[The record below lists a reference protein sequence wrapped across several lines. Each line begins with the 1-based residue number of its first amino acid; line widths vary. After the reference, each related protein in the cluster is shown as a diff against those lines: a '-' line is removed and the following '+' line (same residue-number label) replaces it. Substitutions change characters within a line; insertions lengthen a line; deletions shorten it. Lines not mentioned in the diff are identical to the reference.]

1 MTNRYGNLFKLDDIT
16 KEASVECLPRLPL
29 KPEKGASKYDEAWLQ
44 TLIATQPNVL
54 PIEEIEPVLADAIPI
69 CTEMPVKS
77 GWVDLLL
84 ATPLGDLVIVECKLW
99 RNPQARREVVGQ
111 ILDYAKDIARLSY
124 QEFEA
129 AVLKATPA
137 PGAAEDQSL
146 YARASGEHPARDEH
160 IFIDAVSRNLRRG
173 RFLLLLVGDGIHE
186 GVETMTEFLQQH
198 AGLHFTLGLV
208 EMAVFQGEGK
218 SVFVQPRILARTTM
232 IQRGVV
238 AFVDDK
244 IAIGAPD
251 QLTAAATI
259 PATPTTLS
267 DERAFELLDQSLPGT
282 AVPLKKFADS
292 LTPLGI
298 TLRATAQYLI
308 FEYMLAGSVINLGYL
323 GVLTGRFGVSD
334 TVIQAQK
341 QGYHELGLNY
351 YKALVGLI
359 KDASLRAQRLAP
371 NTKSGTAELPLTD
384 LLNEPAAWRQAMAD
398 FLAGLPKNAEVVK
411 GEDASADDT
420 YVDDGKE
427 DPERPIRLDR
437 FTWEPGDLEVL
448 TPATPVPSDDDK

>member
-29 KPEKGASKYDEAWLQ
+29 KPEKGAGQYDEAWLQ

-54 PIEEIEPVLADAIPI
+54 PIEEIEPVLADAVPI

-77 GWVDLLL
+77 GWVDLVL

-137 PGAAEDQSL
+137 PGATKDPSL
-146 YARASGEHPARDEH
+146 YARASGERPEREEH
-160 IFIDAVSRNLRRG
+160 VFIDAVSRNLRRG

-238 AFVDDK
+238 AFPDDK
-244 IAIGAPD
+244 VAIFAPD
-251 QLTAAATI
+251 STSEAASTLTA
-259 PATPTTLS
+259 PTSLS
-267 DERAFELLDQSLPGT
+267 EERASELLDQSLPGT
-282 AVPLKKFADS
+282 AAPLRRFIDSLVPLGV
-292 LTPLGI
+292 TV
-298 TLRATAQYLI
+298 RATSACLI
-308 FEYMLAGSVINLGYL
+308 FECLLAGNVVSLGYI
-323 GVLTGRFGVSD
+323 GVIPGMSGRVIVSD
-334 TVIQAQK
+334 AVIRATK
-341 QGYHELGLNY
+341 LGYRELGLTY
-351 YKALVGLI
+351 YRTLAGLV
-359 KDASLRAQRLAP
+359 KDPASRAQKLNP
-371 NTKSGTAELPLTD
+371 PSKTQTAELPLTD
-384 LLNEPAAWRQAMAD
+384 LLAESAAWRQAMAD
-398 FLAGLPKNAEVVK
+398 FLAGLPKDAEVF
-411 GEDASADDT
+411 A
-420 YVDDGKE
+420 
-427 DPERPIRLDR
+427 
-437 FTWEPGDLEVL
+437 
-448 TPATPVPSDDDK
+448 